1 MKKINKYYILFFLFT
16 YLLLEELIF
25 SFLTYK
31 NITIELI
38 LFSFLYSFIIY
49 FIYLITNKK
58 SILYLLNILIFLIF
72 ISNYLYFINYLSFI
86 KINVMIKSV
95 KVLYFS
101 NNIIE
106 IIKNNIIGLLLLFI
120 PLIVVCYLIK
130 EDNYKNKFKFN
141 IKYIITLLILY
152 VLPIISLF
160 ITNNNDIYSKSSLY
174 FDINFPIKN
183 LSSFGLIT
191 SLRLDTQRYIFKFK
205 DKGSFININNEKYSS
220 SEYNITNIDFKK
232 SENEEIKEINEYFSN
247 SIPSKKNIYSGLLK
261 DKNLIF
267 ILAESFNYMAVK
279 EDITPNLY
287 RLFNDGFTFD
297 NFYNPLFPVSTADG
311 QYLTDISLFPS
322 DAEHSLISTNKNYI
336 PYSLASMFNKRDY
349 KTYSYHNYKYDY
361 YERDKYYPNMGFN
374 IYKGIGN
381 GLNMDDTRSD
391 YDMVKSTINEY
402 INEDKFFT
410 YYLTIS
416 GHAPYNKNNKISI
429 KNIDKLD
436 KYNYSD
442 NVKYYLSTQIELDNM
457 IGLLFE
463 ELEKNNK
470 LDDTVIVLVPDH
482 VPYGLST
489 DEMNELSEVDR
500 NDEFYKY
507 KSNLVIYNKNIN
519 KYLSNN
525 NYCSNIDILPTILNL
540 YGFEFDSRLF
550 MGRDILSNNDGM
562 VVFGNRNI
570 ITKNYKYSNM
580 NDVMY
585 GKLDKN
591 YLNEIKNNIY
601 MKYRIS
607 RLILENNYYNYLF
620 ND

>member
-86 KINVMIKSV
+86 IMTVMIKSL

-101 NNIIE
+101 HNIIE